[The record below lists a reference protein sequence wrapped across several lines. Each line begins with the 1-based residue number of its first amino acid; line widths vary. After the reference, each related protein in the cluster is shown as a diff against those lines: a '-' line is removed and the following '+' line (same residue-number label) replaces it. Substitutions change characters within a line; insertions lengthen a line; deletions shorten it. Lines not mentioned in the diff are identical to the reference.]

1 MQEKSALGRAME
13 MVRDLRARCPWD
25 RVQTRETL
33 RPYLIEEVHELD
45 HAIAGADLAAI
56 RDEVADLMLH
66 LAWQLVL
73 AEELGEFTA
82 DDAARDLE
90 AKMKRRHPPLLALL
104 MASRLQER
112 AAAVGFD
119 WPDASGPAAKV
130 REELA
135 EVETELAP
143 ATPAQRRALEHE
155 IGDLLFSVV
164 NLARKAGV
172 QPGPALERAN
182 DRFRQRFAAVERL
195 AVERGVELHAAGLE
209 ALDRMWEEAKEDG
222 KAEGR
227 EGGKTESDEAET
239 TFRPSVLPSFNLWI
253 QPVDLARKRDRLPD
267 MGNPADPRHRPLHSE
282 PETGMH
288 ERSILPEIEIPPV
301 GRRVQALRLDPRQ
314 QAVVIVFPL

>member
-45 HAIAGADLAAI
+45 HAIAGADPAAI

-90 AKMKRRHPPLLALL
+90 AKMKRRHPHLFDLGPRQEWEQLKKAESGARPGERGLLDGLPPSLPDLL
-104 MASRLQER
+104 MAYRLQER

-222 KAEGR
+222 QAEGR
-227 EGGKTESDEAET
+227 
-239 TFRPSVLPSFNLWI
+239 
-253 QPVDLARKRDRLPD
+253 
-267 MGNPADPRHRPLHSE
+267 
-282 PETGMH
+282 
-288 ERSILPEIEIPPV
+288 
-301 GRRVQALRLDPRQ
+301 
-314 QAVVIVFPL
+314 